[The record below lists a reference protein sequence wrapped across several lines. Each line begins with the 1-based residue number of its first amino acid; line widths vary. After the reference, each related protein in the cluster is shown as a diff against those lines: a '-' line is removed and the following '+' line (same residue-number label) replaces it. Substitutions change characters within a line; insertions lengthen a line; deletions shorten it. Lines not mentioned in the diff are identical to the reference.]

1 MKTSNK
7 LLIAFAV
14 LMFVVPLTIMAYT
27 INKNYK
33 DPEEIK
39 KQEEANLHFNTPSV
53 GFNSVALQKT
63 FKSISIIGKS
73 QPQNPRIWN
82 VFFVNDK
89 DYGVKVS
96 DTFKDLVEV
105 SVDVNEQLHIT
116 FKGEI
121 KNVWYPIIIYIYA
134 PKIEELNVSNLNE
147 MVLRFKDKT
156 EALQLNAK
164 DVNTLDL
171 RDEFNVNHLSI
182 DAEKVNGLD
191 LGGEGVRSLD
201 INLRSSNFNS
211 DRKSYDSLN
220 ISASEESA
228 LNIIGDQPDKD
239 PIAISQLTLNT
250 SGEVEVNIT
259 NIKLNAV
266 SGSLSDETM
275 IKMPI
280 SYLKKMIK

>member
-7 LLIAFAV
+7 LIIAFAV

-39 KQEEANLHFNTPSV
+39 KQEDANLHFNTPSV
-53 GFNSVALQKT
+53 GFNSIALQKT
-63 FKSISIIGKS
+63 FKSISVTGKTQS
-73 QPQNPRIWN
+73 TKTWGINL
-82 VFFVNDK
+82 VTDK
-89 DYGVKVS
+89 DYGVKVPE
-96 DTFKDLVEV
+96 TFKDLIEV
-105 SVDVNEQLHIT
+105 SVDVNGQLHIT

-121 KNVWYPIIIYIYA
+121 KDVWSPIVIYVYA
-134 PKIEELNVSNLNE
+134 SRIEELNVSSLNE

-156 EALQLNAK
+156 EALQLNVK

-171 RDEFNVNHLSI
+171 REEFNVNNLSV

-191 LGGEGVRSLD
+191 LGGEGVRSLSL
-201 INLRSSNFNS
+201 NLRSSNFNS

-220 ISASEESA
+220 ISASEGSG
-228 LNIIGDQPDKD
+228 LNIIGDHQNKD
-239 PIAISQLTLNT
+239 SIAINQLTLNT
-250 SGEVEVNIT
+250 SGEVDVNIA

>member
-33 DPEEIK
+33 DPVEIK
-39 KQEEANLHFNTPSV
+39 KQEDANLHFNTPSV
-53 GFNSVALQKT
+53 GFNSIALQKT
-63 FKSISIIGKS
+63 FKSISVNGKT
-73 QPQNPRIWN
+73 QNTKTWSIN
-82 VFFVNDK
+82 LVTDK

-96 DTFKDLVEV
+96 EIFKDLAEV

-121 KNVWYPIIIYIYA
+121 KDVWSPIVIYVYA
-134 PKIEELNVSNLNE
+134 PRIEELNVSNLNE

-164 DVNTLDL
+164 DVNTLNL
-171 RDEFNVNHLSI
+171 GEEFNVNHLSV

-191 LGGEGVRSLD
+191 LGGEGVRSLSL
-201 INLRSSNFNS
+201 NLRSSNFNS
-211 DRKSYDSLN
+211 DRKSYESLNVSASAESGLN
-220 ISASEESA
+220 IS
-228 LNIIGDQPDKD
+228 GDEQNKD
-239 PIAISQLTLNT
+239 RIEINQLTLNT
-250 SGEVEVNIT
+250 TGKVDVNLT

-275 IKMPI
+275 IKIPI
-280 SYLKKMIK
+280 VYLKKMIK